1 MKLVEF
7 FAPEEIDLDL
17 EASTKE
23 EALQEL
29 VDLLDVGDSSEELY
43 GLLKKRE
50 NLGSTGIG
58 KGVAIPH
65 CRSLVVDRL
74 RVVYGRKEAGLGFG
88 AVDGKPVHHLFLIVA
103 GRDLQPVPSRSRKDR
118 AVLQEPAEP
127 VATRR
132 GAFRGGLHEGAGRG
146 ESLRWPATST
156 APSIA

>member
-7 FAPEEIDLDL
+7 FALEEIDLDL

-103 GRDLQPVPSRSRKDR
+103 PPVEISNQYLPVLGKIAQFCKNPQNLSRLDEVRSVEDFMK
-118 AVLQEPAEP
+118 VLEEAN
-127 VATRR
+127 
-132 GAFRGGLHEGAGRG
+132 L
-146 ESLRWPATST
+146 
-156 APSIA
+156 

>member
-7 FAPEEIDLDL
+7 FARNEIDLDL
-17 EASTKE
+17 KAQTKE
-23 EALQEL
+23 EALREM
-29 VDLLDVGDSSEELY
+29 VDLLDVGEKSAELY

-74 RVVYGRKEAGLGFG
+74 RVVYGRKQGGLAFG

-103 GRDLQPVPSRSRKDR
+103 PPVEISNQYLP
-118 AVLQEPAEP
+118 VL
-127 VATRR
+127 
-132 GAFRGGLHEGAGRG
+132 GK
-146 ESLRWPATST
+146 
-156 APSIA
+156 IAQFCKNPKNLARLDDVKSVEDFFEVVEQANV